1 MPNSC
6 GTTIET
12 MVRSAF
18 VEAIWTAPCGW
29 WSIGA
34 NTYIVTFTY
43 ANDGS
48 PFPRPLFDMR
58 CVVMR
63 ENIMNGNSYDMVLDL
78 LLIRYVFFDA
88 LFMPLL

>member
-1 MPNSC
+1 MWYHYRDYGKKCLCRGDLDGSLWL
-6 GTTIET
+6 
-12 MVRSAF
+12 VVYRSKH
-18 VEAIWTAPCGW
+18 I
-29 WSIGA
+29 
-34 NTYIVTFTY
+34 YIVTFTY

>member
-1 MPNSC
+1 M
-6 GTTIET
+6 
-12 MVRSAF
+12 
-18 VEAIWTAPCGW
+18 
-29 WSIGA
+29 
-34 NTYIVTFTY
+34 
-43 ANDGS
+43 
-48 PFPRPLFDMR
+48 